1 MLEFAVE
8 LGFQL
13 LELRDGELCH
23 VDCEVLAAIK
33 RCIGYTYSGRSRAG
47 PVLKPFWVL

>member
-23 VDCEVLAAIK
+23 VDWEVLAAIMQ
-33 RCIGYTYSGRSRAG
+33 CIAYTYSGRSLAG
-47 PVLKPFWVL
+47 LVLRPFWVL